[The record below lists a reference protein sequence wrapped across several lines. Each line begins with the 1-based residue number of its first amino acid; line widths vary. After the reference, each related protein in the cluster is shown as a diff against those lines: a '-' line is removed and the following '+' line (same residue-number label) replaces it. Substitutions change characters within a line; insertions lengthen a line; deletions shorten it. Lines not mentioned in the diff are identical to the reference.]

1 MVGLPN
7 FICDKLTQRCYII
20 TPRSPDVALNTLHI
34 RLIVGYIPIIVRMTH
49 YIGECLTYIAN
60 HIINIDGARSGI
72 HSVFFHTSGYGIS
85 TAFEIHILFIEIYSG
100 IIRNLR
106 NGNAFFIQLEVI
118 EGITPNK
125 LRSDTQ
131 IIWKIC
137 LTPSEPMSIQIRQFT
152 IRRIVIHPISAVL
165 HILEVV
171 WHIVLPFVN
180 HPVDD
185 AFSVRN
191 ISPGIFCDIIVQT
204 VPYFPGVE
212 ICIHKIL
219 IAFARCDI
227 RLLRKSIL
235 RKSTNNDVEWV
246 FCAALKSGGGIDFR
260 HIIGDAIQATG
271 NELGIIAQLHQFSI
285 GHIDLL
291 SYSQSDVPFDFP
303 KKYLQCIKCYE
314 FSHNANF

>member
-1 MVGLPN
+1 MVTHH
-7 FICDKLTQRCYII
+7 K
-20 TPRSPDVALNTLHI
+20 TLI
-34 RLIVGYIPIIVRMTH
+34 
-49 YIGECLTYIAN
+49 
-60 HIINIDGARSGI
+60 
-72 HSVFFHTSGYGIS
+72 
-85 TAFEIHILFIEIYSG
+85 
-100 IIRNLR
+100 
-106 NGNAFFIQLEVI
+106 
-118 EGITPNK
+118 
-125 LRSDTQ
+125 
-131 IIWKIC
+131 
-137 LTPSEPMSIQIRQFT
+137 
-152 IRRIVIHPISAVL
+152 L

-212 ICIHKIL
+212 ICICKIL

-235 RKSTNNDVEWV
+235 RKSTNNDGEWV
-246 FCAALKSGGGIDFR
+246 FCAALKSRGGIDFR
-260 HIIGDAIQATG
+260 HIVGDAIQATG
-271 NELGIIAQLHQFSI
+271 NELGIIAQFYQFGI

-291 SYSQSDVPFDFP
+291 PYSQSDVPFDFP